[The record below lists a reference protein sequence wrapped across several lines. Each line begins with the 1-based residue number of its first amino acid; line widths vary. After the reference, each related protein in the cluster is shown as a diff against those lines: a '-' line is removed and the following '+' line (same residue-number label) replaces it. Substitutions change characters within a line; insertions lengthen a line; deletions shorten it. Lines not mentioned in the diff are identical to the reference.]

1 MRTAT
6 ALAPALAGLMMAMV
20 CGPTQAA
27 GQEWRNAEAGQ
38 LRNHVQLTFPAQF
51 VKAGEAYF
59 DPQSRWVI
67 FQAVPVPPA
76 GEEPSTVYTMYVAKL
91 QRDTLGQIT
100 GIEKPIMV
108 SEPGSANTCG
118 FFHPTEPGRII
129 FGSTMV
135 SPEEGRE
142 AGYQRGSNAYR
153 WAFPEQTEVVTKI
166 VPEIA
171 MDALL
176 SSPQTEPASLLFD
189 QDYGAPQPIW
199 TRPGYDAECAYS
211 PDGRFIVHT
220 RVDTKTN
227 DPDLFIYDTQSN
239 AVTPIVQ
246 TKGYDGGPF
255 FSPDGRRITY
265 RSDRKG
271 NDLLQV
277 FVMDLAPSVDANG
290 EPTIELIEHQLTDND
305 QVNWAPFWHPS
316 GRFLIYATS
325 EVSHRNYEVFSIEA
339 PPFGKKELDRPLRK
353 RRLTF
358 AEGFDGLPAFS
369 SDGQWM
375 MWTSQRGP
383 KLEGQDRPSSQ
394 IWVAQVVD
402 IEP

>member
-6 ALAPALAGLMMAMV
+6 ALAPALAALMTAIV
-20 CGPTQAA
+20 CGQAQAA
-27 GQEWRNAEAGQ
+27 EDGWREAEAGQ
-38 LRNHVQLTFPAQF
+38 LRNHVQLTFPDQF
-51 VKAGEAYF
+51 VKAGEQYF
-59 DPQSRWVI
+59 DPQMRWII

-76 GEEPSTVYTMYVAKL
+76 GQEPDSVYTMYVAKL
-91 QRDTLGQIT
+91 QRDALGQIT
-100 GIEKPIMV
+100 GLDKPIMV
-108 SEPGSANTCG
+108 SAPGSANTCG

-129 FGSTMV
+129 FGSTMT
-135 SPEEGRE
+135 SPNEGRE

-166 VPEIA
+166 VPEIV
-171 MDALL
+171 MDTLL
-176 SSPQTEPASLLFD
+176 NSHRTEPATLLFD
-189 QDYGAPQPIW
+189 RDYGAPKPIW

-220 RVDTKTN
+220 RVDAKTN
-227 DPDLFIYDTQSN
+227 DPDLFIYDTQSG
-239 AVTPIVQ
+239 AVAPVVE

-271 NDLLQV
+271 NDLLQL
-277 FVMDLAPSVDANG
+277 FVMDLNPSVNAQG
-290 EPTIELIEHQLTDND
+290 EPKIELIEHQITDND
-305 QVNWAPFWHPS
+305 QVNWAPYWHPS
-316 GRFLIYATS
+316 GQFLVYATS
-325 EVSHRNYEVFSIEA
+325 EVSHSNYEVFSIEA

-358 AEGFDGLPAFS
+358 ADGFDGLPVFS
-369 SDGQWM
+369 GDGRWM
-375 MWTSQRGP
+375 MWTSQRGK

-394 IWVAQVVD
+394 IWIAQVVD